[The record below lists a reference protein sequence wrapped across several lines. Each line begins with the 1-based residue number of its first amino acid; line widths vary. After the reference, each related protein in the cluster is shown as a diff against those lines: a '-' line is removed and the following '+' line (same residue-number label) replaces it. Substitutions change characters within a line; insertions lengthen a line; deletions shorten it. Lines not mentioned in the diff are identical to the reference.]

1 MESRL
6 YLKLLNL
13 ETRIQTLAEAEGR
26 GMRRREIGQME
37 PLGKGQACIY
47 EAKGRQ
53 CGREGEARPQGLW
66 GGGHTERK
74 TLDLGISQ
82 IWIPHSVLL

>member
-53 CGREGEARPQGLW
+53 YGREGEDPKACGVGVTQSERP
-66 GGGHTERK
+66 
-74 TLDLGISQ
+74 
-82 IWIPHSVLL
+82 